1 MPQTIRGVADFSAR
15 VSVRPVAVFG
25 FFFCFLF
32 FVFFKRAPLCLKRS
46 RLPWARLLTSVA
58 QSNPAS
64 ASAGAPARQP
74 VWGLHST
81 ERVGCTRRALLIYG
95 LNSIRPLPKRVAADS
110 PRLSPRLTVCRSPA
124 RRRFRTEHL
133 RTTSRRSRRAR
144 VNGVVST
151 PPSEQR
157 IANASTGSSSR
168 TNPFLLKKVFAKNTF

>member
-1 MPQTIRGVADFSAR
+1 MPWA
-15 VSVRPVAVFG
+15 
-25 FFFCFLF
+25 CFLLQLRR
-32 FVFFKRAPLCLKRS
+32 VTL
-46 RLPWARLLTSVA
+46 LPAT
-58 QSNPAS
+58 
-64 ASAGAPARQP
+64 GAPARQP

-95 LNSIRPLPKRVAADS
+95 LNSIRPFPKRVAADS

-168 TNPFLLKKVFAKNTF
+168 TNPFLLKYLRKTPFRLATHDRDWPLTAGPPTWPASRAPATSLSLLLSAGSETRRIGN